1 MRTHDAAALLGV
13 SPSTLRSWERRHGY
27 PRPRRT
33 PGNHRIY
40 DLGELEALRD
50 ALGETGAISSAI
62 DVAQRRG
69 RAVGSVAR
77 LLNAFDRYDE
87 SAADRE
93 IEESLALRSVERS
106 VDELLLPALAAA
118 GERPARPAELE
129 FACRWATGW
138 LHGARKLA
146 PSAWREEAV
155 LILESDPGPHPDA
168 VHAQALELILRR
180 LGLRVLVL
188 STELASER
196 VGAALGALR
205 PSAVILCGVVNGG
218 EERRATLEGVLRA
231 PGGGRAFAYRGG
243 LGSSRIARRLEDSPV
258 RAAAAVLADIGD

>member
-27 PRPRRT
+27 PQPRRT

-50 ALGETGAISSAI
+50 ALGETGNISSAI

-77 LLNAFDRYDE
+77 LLNAFDRFDE
-87 SAADRE
+87 AAADRE
-93 IEESLALRSVERS
+93 MEESLALRSVERS
-106 VDELLLPALAAA
+106 VDELLLEALDLAS
-118 GERPARPAELE
+118 ERRRPAELE
-129 FACRWATGW
+129 YACRWATGW

-146 PSAWREEAV
+146 PSAWREESV
-155 LILESDPGPHPDA
+155 LVLESEPGPHPDA
-168 VHAQALELILRR
+168 VHAQALDLCLRR
-180 LGLRVLVL
+180 LGLRVLLL

-205 PSAVILCGVVNGG
+205 PSAVILCGKAASG
-218 EERRATLEGVLRA
+218 EERRDALEAVLRS
-231 PGGGRAFAYRGG
+231 PGGGSAYAFRGG
-243 LGSSRIARRLEDSPV
+243 LGSSHLTRRLESSPV
-258 RAAAAVLADIGD
+258 RAAGSVLADLGD